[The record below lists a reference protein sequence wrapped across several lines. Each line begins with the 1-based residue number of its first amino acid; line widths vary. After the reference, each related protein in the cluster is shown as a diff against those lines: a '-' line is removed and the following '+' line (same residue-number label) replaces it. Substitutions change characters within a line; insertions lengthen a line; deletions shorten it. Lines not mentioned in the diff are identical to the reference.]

1 MRIDVF
7 AFTYLPSILADAGL
21 PMVAIYLPVAW
32 LALLPIIFIETGY
45 GVWRLKLPMG
55 RALIAQT
62 AANCLST
69 LVGIPMTWLILA
81 LVEWVVLE
89 RAAGAVPIQVLSV
102 LSPVIGAAW
111 LGPGVE
117 KAPWIIVVAIAVLTA
132 VFYLMSVATEGPIVG
147 SFFPDVPRQV
157 IRAWTVRANA
167 ITYLLLVALIAL
179 AWSAPRMFQP
189 MFSLMDPVSDELAE
203 SVGWVADQV
212 SGSGAA
218 ETPLI
223 KAIENRDAAKV
234 GKLIARGANVNATD
248 KDGSTALQEAASV
261 GDEKITRL
269 LLHSGADVTARR
281 KGPINYDALDYAAW
295 TGNGSTVQE
304 LLSAGA
310 PVNEPSDSG
319 WTPLMIAML
328 YGRPDVLEA
337 LLAGGADVNART
349 PTGWTALKEAQF
361 QGHDQIAE
369 RLIRAGAIHYP
380 DGSRK

>member
-7 AFTYLPSILADAGL
+7 AVTYLPSVLADAGL
-21 PMVAIYLPVAW
+21 PMVAVYLPVAW

-55 RALIAQT
+55 RALMAQT

-69 LVGIPMTWLILA
+69 LVGIPVTWLILA
-81 LVEWVVLE
+81 LVEWLVLE
-89 RAAGAVPIQVLSV
+89 RAAGAVPVQVLSV

-117 KAPWIIVVAIAVLTA
+117 KAPWIIVVAIAVLTTI
-132 VFYLMSVATEGPIVG
+132 FYLMSVVTERPIVG
-147 SFFPDVPRQV
+147 RFFPHVPRQV

-167 ITYLLLVALIAL
+167 ITYLLLVALIGL
-179 AWSAPRMFQP
+179 AWSAPQRSQP
-189 MFSLMDPVSDELAE
+189 MFSLMDPLSDGLAE
-203 SVGWVADQV
+203 TVGWVADQV
-212 SGSGAA
+212 SGLGEA

-234 GKLIARGANVNATD
+234 RKLIARGANINATD
-248 KDGSTALQEAASV
+248 KDGNTALQEAASE

-269 LLHSGADVTARR
+269 LLDSGAEVTARR

-310 PVNEPSDSG
+310 RVNDPTDSG
-319 WTPLMIAML
+319 WTPLMIAIL
-328 YGRPDVLEA
+328 YGHPDVVEA

-361 QGHDQIAE
+361 RGDQENAQ
-369 RLIRAGAIHYP
+369 RLIRAGAIDYP
-380 DGSRK
+380 DGSRE